1 MTARLTTLPPTA
13 NADAALAV
21 VRRDGAVIIEG
32 LLAPEALQQTLAEIG
47 PYVAATR
54 DGRDDFSGRATTRTG
69 ALIARS
75 PACRD
80 MVMHPLVLETARRF
94 LEPWCARIQLH
105 LTQII
110 RLKPGQAAQ
119 TIHRDRWAWGT
130 YLKGIEPQLNTIWA
144 LTDFTAENGA
154 THVAPGS
161 TTWPDER
168 RPQPDEITQAVMK
181 RGSVLIYTGSVFHGG
196 GANHSDAD
204 RMGANLTYA
213 LGWLRQEENQYLS
226 CPPEIARTLPEPLQ
240 DLLGYTL
247 GSYALGYYTPPL
259 PPGLGPEVVGP
270 EHALGRSRD
279 GEGLGEDA
287 LRAQV
292 TAATTASGR

>member
-13 NADAALAV
+13 NADAALEV

-144 LTDFTAENGA
+144 LTD
-154 THVAPGS
+154 
-161 TTWPDER
+161 
-168 RPQPDEITQAVMK
+168 
-181 RGSVLIYTGSVFHGG
+181 
-196 GANHSDAD
+196 
-204 RMGANLTYA
+204 
-213 LGWLRQEENQYLS
+213 
-226 CPPEIARTLPEPLQ
+226 
-240 DLLGYTL
+240 
-247 GSYALGYYTPPL
+247 
-259 PPGLGPEVVGP
+259 
-270 EHALGRSRD
+270 
-279 GEGLGEDA
+279 
-287 LRAQV
+287 
-292 TAATTASGR
+292 